1 MADSPFA
8 DAGDRILASLAAGLH
23 DAGKEIMKVS
33 LVEVPRSDGSTYIT
47 EWGTRWRTIDG
58 KRVEFTDEDETPIV
72 GDDGT
77 LFRSARLFPTVVSGD
92 EMTVEM
98 GYGFGEEVNPA
109 GRLAADYAYWV
120 HEVVEYKHE
129 PPTKSGF
136 LLDPVLEHA
145 GSFAYELGMRI
156 RGFGEGFPLEQSYGA
171 AVADGQD
178 LGAE

>member
-77 LFRSARLFPTVVSGD
+77 LFRSARLFPTVFSGD

-136 LLDPVLEHA
+136 LIDPVTAFA
-145 GSFAYELGMRI
+145 GEMGPFLAAKVKEYE
-156 RGFGEGFPLEQSYGA
+156 
-171 AVADGQD
+171 AVAPVEDVELAGED
-178 LGAE
+178 IEAA